1 MPEEFTRQSL
11 AAQLEMPAADGSTV
25 TAKFEGVDGNEII
38 DRKLNPRFSPK
49 AVDQAQR
56 QAATAAYNGLLAV
69 WKLSTQDAVDAAD
82 RFMQYANT
90 STITVRLAP

>member
-11 AAQLEMPAADGSTV
+11 AAQLKMLAADGLTV
-25 TAKFEGVDGNEII
+25 TAKFDGVDGNEII

-56 QAATAAYNGLLAV
+56 QAATAAYNGLLAL
-69 WKLSTQDAVDAAD
+69 WKLSIQDAVDAVN
-82 RFMQYANT
+82 RFMRYANIG
-90 STITVRLAP
+90 TITVRLAP